1 MNYLDINHAKMDP
14 IAMYQIKNNIAL
26 EEYKINNEGEEV
38 KIDNFSSNFII
49 SRGDIFLKD

>member
-1 MNYLDINHAKMDP
+1 
-14 IAMYQIKNNIAL
+14 MYQIKNNIAL